1 MSVRSSTP
9 YRAPPVFDP
18 ARAARFAAEL
28 GLPAH
33 GYLDRPDT
41 RALILGAAGNS
52 PYLAG
57 LMLREPEYLAE
68 FFTRGPDAILA
79 DLNTHAL
86 AAGSEE
92 DQANA
97 MRRVRVAKRPATLV
111 YAIASPS
118 TCLT

>member
-68 FFTRGPDAILA
+68 FFTRGPDAILPDFDA
-79 DLNTHAL
+79 HAL
-86 AAGSEE
+86 AAGSGG
-92 DQANA
+92 D
-97 MRRVRVAKRPATLV
+97 PAIPMLRFRG
-111 YAIASPS
+111 
-118 TCLT
+118 